1 MSVFKPFITSDV
13 IVSPFEVNKTFVYS
27 TANFTDL
34 DVGIER
40 YYGTNVT
47 ESLWSSGSNP
57 TGQNYIQDTILVYHS
72 IRELYY
78 SNFLSGSNGSPA
90 NTASFNVDGT
100 ITGQYYTPSYYNY
113 LSNTL
118 PSNRVFPTGSG
129 EQIGV
134 ISIPSNLF
142 GEYLK
147 PGSLVLSS
155 SYGTI
160 LLDDANGNLI
170 SGSVDANGNYVL
182 SNYKYGDVIYEH
194 GMVIITN
201 QFIGSGV
208 ALYGTG
214 SYGSSTYGGPV
225 IDLIDLF
232 INTDKKKVI
241 WPTFLIAKGITTTGD
256 LRVTDTSTNG
266 SNPDPNGNK
275 IPNEN
280 LRTIIGIGLVPPP
293 VPEVISAVY
302 KVDDKRNPKNIGHL
316 IKKIPI
322 GTIPTWCNVDGTGC
336 TINPPILPN
345 IVGTYIWCVKS
356 LDTITGLTSTPCVYD
371 TVRIIPINKYN
382 PEYIL

>member
-160 LLDDANGNLI
+160 LLDDTNGNLI
-170 SGSVDANGNYVL
+170 SGSVDTNGNYVL
-182 SNYKYGDVIYEH
+182 SNYKYGDIIYEH

-214 SYGSSTYGGPV
+214 SYGSSTYGGPS

-232 INTDKKKVI
+232 INTDNPYKIDFQSTLTIFETQYKCTI
-241 WPTFLIAKGITTTGD
+241 RENEFNFSQNPTIISGSSNSGIVYNFATGSYFSPYVTTVGLYDNSYNLLAVAKLAQPLPTSA
-256 LRVTDTSTNG
+256 VTDTS
-266 SNPDPNGNK
+266 
-275 IPNEN
+275 ILIN
-280 LRTIIGIGLVPPP
+280 LDL
-293 VPEVISAVY
+293 
-302 KVDDKRNPKNIGHL
+302 
-316 IKKIPI
+316 
-322 GTIPTWCNVDGTGC
+322 
-336 TINPPILPN
+336 
-345 IVGTYIWCVKS
+345 
-356 LDTITGLTSTPCVYD
+356 
-371 TVRIIPINKYN
+371 
-382 PEYIL
+382 

>member
-13 IVSPFEVNKTFVYS
+13 IVSPFEVNKTFGYS

-47 ESLWSSGSNP
+47 ESLWSPGSNP

-113 LSNTL
+113 LFNTL
-118 PSNRVFPTGSG
+118 PANRVFPTGSG

-182 SNYKYGDVIYEH
+182 SN
-194 GMVIITN
+194 
-201 QFIGSGV
+201 
-208 ALYGTG
+208 
-214 SYGSSTYGGPV
+214 
-225 IDLIDLF
+225 
-232 INTDKKKVI
+232 
-241 WPTFLIAKGITTTGD
+241 
-256 LRVTDTSTNG
+256 
-266 SNPDPNGNK
+266 
-275 IPNEN
+275 
-280 LRTIIGIGLVPPP
+280 
-293 VPEVISAVY
+293 
-302 KVDDKRNPKNIGHL
+302 
-316 IKKIPI
+316 
-322 GTIPTWCNVDGTGC
+322 
-336 TINPPILPN
+336 
-345 IVGTYIWCVKS
+345 
-356 LDTITGLTSTPCVYD
+356 
-371 TVRIIPINKYN
+371 
-382 PEYIL
+382 